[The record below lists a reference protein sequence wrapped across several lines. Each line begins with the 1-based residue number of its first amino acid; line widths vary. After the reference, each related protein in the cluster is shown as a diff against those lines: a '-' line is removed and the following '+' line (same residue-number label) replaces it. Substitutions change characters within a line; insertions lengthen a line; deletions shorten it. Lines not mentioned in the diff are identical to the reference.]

1 MEKADQTFI
10 SSTFWTERIGPTAA
24 LATLKEFEK
33 YKSWKLIT
41 DKGNY
46 IRTQWQR
53 IAKKNNLKIKI
64 LGIPSISSFLFKS
77 NDNLKY
83 RTLITQELL
92 EKILATNTIYLCINM
107 VKYINKYLKC
117 LDKVFKLISK
127 CEKNKLKIDDI
138 LENNISE
145 SFFQIELKMF
155 KNKTILITGGT
166 GSFGAACAKYLYKNH
181 KPKK

>member
-1 MEKADQTFI
+1 MHKVFKVIPDIAIFGKALGNGYAINAIIGKKNIMEKADQTFI

-46 IRTQWQR
+46 IRKQWQR

-77 NDNLKY
+77 NDNL
-83 RTLITQELL
+83 
-92 EKILATNTIYLCINM
+92 
-107 VKYINKYLKC
+107 
-117 LDKVFKLISK
+117 
-127 CEKNKLKIDDI
+127 
-138 LENNISE
+138 NI
-145 SFFQIELKMF
+145 
-155 KNKTILITGGT
+155 G
-166 GSFGAACAKYLYKNH
+166 H
-181 KPKK
+181 